1 MGCTGS
7 LMRVGIA
14 LKVSHAKGSHLT
26 YQRLV
31 CLLYYNCIYLLDS
44 YFSCSGTPYIPPY
57 ETCIPS
63 VKLLCS
69 PIRLPTII
77 PWQLMS

>member
-26 YQRLV
+26 YQRSV
-31 CLLYYNCIYLLDS
+31 CLLYYNCIYFIKFL
-44 YFSCSGTPYIPPY
+44 F
-57 ETCIPS
+57 
-63 VKLLCS
+63 
-69 PIRLPTII
+69 
-77 PWQLMS
+77 